1 MSVCTS
7 VVKLENI
14 SEDIDM
20 MLVTIDS
27 DTKAYMIGNYA
38 DTLQFIGDEVI
49 VSYRKDIYQG
59 KIETFINTLTIPDR
73 KSTRLNSS
81 HSGESRMPSSA

>member
-38 DTLQFIGDEVI
+38 DTLQFIRRRGYCLVT
-49 VSYRKDIYQG
+49 V
-59 KIETFINTLTIPDR
+59 KIFIR
-73 KSTRLNSS
+73 VK
-81 HSGESRMPSSA
+81 

>member
-27 DTKAYMIGNYA
+27 DTKAYMIVTTRTHYNSLA
-38 DTLQFIGDEVI
+38 MRLLLVTVKIFIRV
-49 VSYRKDIYQG
+49 K
-59 KIETFINTLTIPDR
+59 
-73 KSTRLNSS
+73 
-81 HSGESRMPSSA
+81 